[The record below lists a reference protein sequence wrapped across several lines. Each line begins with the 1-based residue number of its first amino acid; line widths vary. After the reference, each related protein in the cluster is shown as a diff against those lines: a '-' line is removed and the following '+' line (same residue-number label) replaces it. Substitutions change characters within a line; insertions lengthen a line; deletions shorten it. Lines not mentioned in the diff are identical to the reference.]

1 MPAAGEGEKSS
12 IGPQQAGRGRPGC
25 PGAPEDDPEPP
36 GADRRRWNGCPGA
49 CCSPVAGASP
59 CSASATCEASRD
71 RRASRREV

>member
-1 MPAAGEGEKSS
+1 MPDTY
-12 IGPQQAGRGRPGC
+12 PCQ
-25 PGAPEDDPEPP
+25 PEPP